1 MKNIIKLENYYFPEE
16 LERQIS
22 QFIEYYNT
30 ERYHESLQNL
40 TPADV
45 FFGRD
50 QEILVQRE
58 LIKQQSIQQRR
69 DFYLERKLALL

>member
-69 DFYLERKLALL
+69 DLYLERKLALL